1 MKGYKVFNS
10 DWTCRGFRY
19 KVGETYK
26 HKGEIKIC
34 KAGFHFC
41 KKLVDCFNYYT
52 FNPKNKVA
60 IVEATG
66 EVIEK
71 SSYSSS
77 KCVTDEI
84 KIVKELN
91 WYEVLDTINLGE
103 GNTGTK
109 NTGSY
114 NSGNSN
120 SGISNTGNYN
130 TGNCNT
136 GDYNSGN
143 YNSGN
148 HNSGDCNSGKFNSGI
163 NNAGD
168 CNSGDCNT
176 GYCNTGFGNSGY
188 GNKGYWN
195 TGINNTGDHN
205 TGNYNIGNYNVGDCN
220 LSDRNTGCFC
230 TNDNK
235 HETIKLFNKESDWTL
250 DTWENSLAY
259 EIMND
264 YFKLTMW
271 VNDYKMT
278 DEEKE
283 KHPECETTGGYLKE
297 LSYTEAWRN
306 MWNCINDAE
315 KEAFTS
321 LPNFDKDIF
330 KTITGIDI
338 EKDTNDK

>member
-19 KVGETYK
+19 KVGKTYK

-60 IVEATG
+60 VVEATG
-66 EVIEK
+66 GVIEEE
-71 SSYSSS
+71 SNYSNS

-91 WYEVLDTINLGE
+91 WHEVLDIINIGE
-103 GNTGTK
+103 GNTGFN
-109 NTGSY
+109 NTGNYNSGSYNTGNY
-114 NSGNSN
+114 NSGNYNTGDHNSNDCNTGRYN
-120 SGISNTGNYN
+120 SGISNTGDCNTGDFNTGYYN
-130 TGNCNT
+130 TGNFNT
-136 GDYNSGN
+136 GFLNT
-143 YNSGN
+143 
-148 HNSGDCNSGKFNSGI
+148 GI

-168 CNSGDCNT
+168 
-176 GYCNTGFGNSGY
+176 Y
-188 GNKGYWN
+188 
-195 TGINNTGDHN
+195 N
-205 TGNYNIGNYNVGDCN
+205 TGNYNIGYYNIGDCN
-220 LSDRNTGCFC
+220 LSNRNIGCFC

-250 DTWENSLAY
+250 DTWRNSRVY
-259 EIMND
+259 KIIND
-264 YFKLTMW
+264 YFKLTLW
-271 VNDYKMT
+271 IKEYDMT

-283 KHPECETTGGYLKE
+283 KHTEYKATGGYLKE
-297 LSYTEAWRN
+297 LSYTEAWKN
-306 MWNCINDAE
+306 MWDYMTDKE

-330 KTITGIDI
+330 KTITGIDV
-338 EKDTNDK
+338 EKDVSDKK

>member
-19 KVGETYK
+19 KVGKTYK
-26 HKGEIKIC
+26 YEGEINIC
-34 KAGFHFC
+34 RAGFHFC

-60 IVEATG
+60 VVEATG
-66 EVIEK
+66 RIIEEE
-71 SSYSSS
+71 SNYSNS

-84 KIVKELN
+84 KIVKELS
-91 WYEVLDTINLGE
+91 WHEVLDIINTGE
-103 GNTGTK
+103 GNTGF
-109 NTGSY
+109 N
-114 NSGNSN
+114 
-120 SGISNTGNYN
+120 NTGN
-130 TGNCNT
+130 
-136 GDYNSGN
+136 YNSGN

-148 HNSGDCNSGKFNSGI
+148 YNSGDCNNGRYNSGI

-168 CNSGDCNT
+168 CNSGDYNI
-176 GYCNTGFGNSGY
+176 GDYNSGH
-188 GNKGYWN
+188 GNTDDSNTGYWN
-195 TGINNTGDHN
+195 TGINNAGGYN
-205 TGNYNIGNYNVGDCN
+205 TGNYNEGNHNIGDCN

-250 DTWENSLAY
+250 DTWRSSHVYKIIDN
-259 EIMND
+259 
-264 YFKLTMW
+264 YFKLTIW
-271 VNDYKMT
+271 INEYEMT

-283 KHPECETTGGYLKE
+283 KHTEYKATGGYLKE

-306 MWNCINDAE
+306 MWKKINDTE

-338 EKDTNDK
+338 EEDTNDK

>member
-60 IVEATG
+60 VVEATG
-66 EVIEK
+66 GVIEEE
-71 SSYSSS
+71 SNYSNS

-91 WYEVLDTINLGE
+91 WHEVLDIINIGE
-103 GNTGTK
+103 GNTGFN
-109 NTGSY
+109 NTGNY
-114 NSGNSN
+114 NSGNYNTGDHNSNDCNTGRYN

-130 TGNCNT
+130 
-136 GDYNSGN
+136 
-143 YNSGN
+143 
-148 HNSGDCNSGKFNSGI
+148 SGDC
-163 NNAGD
+163 
-168 CNSGDCNT
+168 
-176 GYCNTGFGNSGY
+176 
-188 GNKGYWN
+188 
-195 TGINNTGDHN
+195 N
-205 TGNYNIGNYNVGDCN
+205 TGNYNIGYYNIGDCN
-220 LSDRNTGCFC
+220 LSNRNIGCFC

-250 DTWENSLAY
+250 DTWRNSRVY
-259 EIMND
+259 KIIND
-264 YFKLTMW
+264 YFKLTLW
-271 VNDYKMT
+271 IKEYDMT

-283 KHPECETTGGYLKE
+283 KHTEYKATGGYLKE

-338 EKDTNDK
+338 EKDTNGKK

>member
-1 MKGYKVFNS
+1 MKGYKVFNP

-66 EVIEK
+66 RIIEEE
-71 SSYSSS
+71 SNYSNS

-91 WYEVLDTINLGE
+91 WHEVLDIINIGE
-103 GNTGTK
+103 GNTGF
-109 NTGSY
+109 N
-114 NSGNSN
+114 
-120 SGISNTGNYN
+120 NTGNYN
-130 TGNCNT
+130 SGC
-136 GDYNSGN
+136 YNSGN

-148 HNSGDCNSGKFNSGI
+148 YNAGDHNSSDCNTGRYNSGI

-168 CNSGDCNT
+168 CNSGNYNTGCWNIGTNNAGDCNT
-176 GYCNTGFGNSGY
+176 GS
-188 GNKGYWN
+188 
-195 TGINNTGDHN
+195 
-205 TGNYNIGNYNVGDCN
+205 YNIGYYNVGDCN
-220 LSDRNTGCFC
+220 LSNRNTGCFC

-250 DTWENSLAY
+250 DTWKNSRAY
-259 EIMND
+259 EIIDN
-264 YFKLTMW
+264 YFELTIW
-271 VNDYKMT
+271 INEYEMT

-283 KHPECETTGGYLKE
+283 KHTEYKATGGYLKE
-297 LSYTEAWRN
+297 LSYTKAWRN
-306 MWNCINDAE
+306 MWDYINDTE

-338 EKDTNDK
+338 EEDTNDK

>member
-60 IVEATG
+60 VVEATG
-66 EVIEK
+66 GVIEEE
-71 SSYSSS
+71 SNYSNS

-91 WYEVLDTINLGE
+91 WHEVLDIINIGE
-103 GNTGTK
+103 GNTGFN
-109 NTGSY
+109 NTGNY
-114 NSGNSN
+114 NSGNYNTGDHNSNDCNTGRYN

-130 TGNCNT
+130 
-136 GDYNSGN
+136 
-143 YNSGN
+143 
-148 HNSGDCNSGKFNSGI
+148 SGDCNI
-163 NNAGD
+163 
-168 CNSGDCNT
+168 
-176 GYCNTGFGNSGY
+176 
-188 GNKGYWN
+188 
-195 TGINNTGDHN
+195 
-205 TGNYNIGNYNVGDCN
+205 GDCN
-220 LSDRNTGCFC
+220 LSNRNIGCFC

-250 DTWENSLAY
+250 DTWRNSRVY
-259 EIMND
+259 KIIND
-264 YFKLTMW
+264 YFKLTLW
-271 VNDYKMT
+271 IKEYDMT

-283 KHPECETTGGYLKE
+283 KHTEYKATGGYLKE

-330 KTITGIDI
+330 KTITGIDV
-338 EKDTNDK
+338 EEGTNGKK